1 MNNMELLSKSLN
13 NKPIKKIAFLFLT
26 LENPNFP
33 EIWDQYFKGHES
45 EYTIYIHP
53 KYPEKLTWNKNRMIK
68 NLKETEWGKI
78 TEAYIELLKEAYKDK
93 NNYKFVTISESCVPI
108 KSFSKF
114 YRDCINDSSCWIKI
128 MNMSKYDRIERI
140 GKQEI
145 FAAKKNLIIPSKFIK
160 HYARFCLNRETVK
173 ELLIKNE
180 KKLLEFFHK
189 MKVGDEFFLSVLDK
203 NKLKYKNFEVT
214 FDDWD
219 YVHNQKKNIK
229 NKLQKLYLKERE
241 AEKFNEKEEL
251 KKYQNKILEL
261 NQTFKNIAKS
271 PKTIINVTKNNDLLK
286 IKKCNSYFY
295 RKFSKDSN
303 IKEYWKNIIN

>member
-1 MNNMELLSKSLN
+1 
-13 NKPIKKIAFLFLT
+13 
-26 LENPNFP
+26 
-33 EIWDQYFKGHES
+33 
-45 EYTIYIHP
+45 
-53 KYPEKLTWNKNRMIK
+53 
-68 NLKETEWGKI
+68 
-78 TEAYIELLKEAYKDK
+78 
-93 NNYKFVTISESCVPI
+93 
-108 KSFSKF
+108 
-114 YRDCINDSSCWIKI
+114 
-128 MNMSKYDRIERI
+128 
-140 GKQEI
+140 
-145 FAAKKNLIIPSKFIK
+145 
-160 HYARFCLNRETVK
+160 
-173 ELLIKNE
+173 
-180 KKLLEFFHK
+180 